1 MMMLLAALCADA
13 ATLLAV
19 VSSRSAAELTA
30 GAHRFLED
38 NPGHTVRL
46 RTTDQLAEMTD
57 AEIQAAWADADAVLL
72 GGVFGES
79 VPRLERLLAA
89 RGPRSDAT
97 LLALHGDPRLTTL
110 ARLDGTPVF
119 AGLEEAAITALTGSF
134 SASEDPERLRA
145 DLVTA
150 HPRQA
155 PWLEARAYWQ
165 ARGSNNFAGLMAWML
180 ARHDDG
186 ITAPQPVPRPV
197 VRWMQDGQIVA
208 EPVLPP
214 DRRAVVV
221 LDYDSG
227 DRTGD
232 AELHQAICDAVGAR
246 SLSCVSL
253 LARWGEASVTA
264 LENIPRARLSSIV
277 SLQDFVVGG
286 GGGRVAATEA
296 LIDLDVPVVKGIR
309 MVDMTAVQWRLSESG
324 VPWEGLYSRVAM
336 PELQGQGQ
344 PVVLGARSAAT
355 IDARTGVRLTTM
367 EPIPDEVDALADR
380 LSRWA
385 HLQATDNADKK
396 VAVVYYNHPPGRH
409 NIGADNLDVPAS
421 LIAMLG
427 MLREAGYDVGSP
439 PTDSEALL
447 EAMQERAVNLPEDAG
462 AIAAMAASAQI
473 LSRTDYDRY
482 FATLPSAV
490 QQEVVSGPLALL
502 SVVAQEAVAAGE
514 EDLARQEIAQTLGDV
529 HHLVEG
535 VEAVHRQR
543 ASELLDQL
551 EVAYAAAVGGDRRE
565 WDVVDE
571 LTAALQR
578 TGIEGLRGWGESP
591 GYVMTHGDQI
601 VLPGLVYGNVFM
613 GPQPPRGWELN
624 EELLHANLAF
634 PPHHQYIAWY
644 HYVRDIWGADV
655 VIHVGR
661 HSTLEFLPGKRA
673 GLPATDYSRLLLGDL
688 PNAYIYIVDGVGE
701 GIQAKRRG
709 MATIVDHLTPSLSA
723 TPLYDDLLTLRQLV
737 ESYEAAEHGGDST
750 TQQRAI
756 DEIRATIARL
766 DLEAELAESMAEELQ
781 VRGITYDQVDDEM
794 LVHEVGH
801 YLTHLQEDFM
811 PHGLHVFGTDWG
823 EAAVARMLESMG
835 EVEQDVRSRLES
847 SPGAERAA
855 LLAAL
860 DGRFIAPGEG
870 NDPIRTPEAL
880 PTGRNFH
887 ALGGEMVPS
896 RLAWSLGS
904 ELADE
909 ALSTGETTADGREAV
924 VLWASDTVRDEG
936 AMIAFGLSML
946 GVEPVWNSRGVVKGI
961 QRSELAEGAVRRDV
975 TFVTS
980 GLFRDLYPN
989 MLVWLDRAVLHAL
1002 AGAQLTIEADHP
1014 ALSGALSAAL
1024 APVAAET
1031 SPGDELLAVNQI
1043 AAHWVGEAQ
1052 AQLDAGVEASMA
1064 GRLATYRVFGNA
1076 PGGYGAGINRLAERS
1091 GAWTD
1096 RSELAEAYTR
1106 RMGHA
1111 YGDGFSG
1118 EPVHSLFTRT
1128 LSATE
1133 NTYLGR
1139 ASNLYGLIDN
1149 NDGFDYLGGL
1159 SLAVEH
1165 ARGEAPAAR
1174 IVDHAN
1180 PDSARVRPLEV
1191 ALLSELRGRELNP
1204 VWLEGLMNHGYAGAR
1219 TMGSEFMENLWGW
1232 QVTNPDIVQPWVWDE
1247 VKRVYIDDGH
1257 DIGLDE
1263 FLEEGRNV
1271 HVKTNMIAIMLV
1283 AAQKG
1288 YWEPD
1293 EQTLTELSEE
1303 FASLVAEHGLP
1314 GSGHTRPDHPVMD
1327 FVAERVGPQQAE
1339 ALAAVLAA
1347 AQVQVAA
1354 AAVDPATITEVSVEA
1369 EDAERRPELWAV
1381 FGLLGV
1387 LLVGG
1392 MWLGSRRVS

>member
-1 MMMLLAALCADA
+1 MMMLLTALCADA

-30 GAHRFLED
+30 GAHRFLDD
-38 NPGHTVRL
+38 NPDHTVLL

-57 AEIQAAWADADAVLL
+57 EEIRAAWAAADAVLL
-72 GGVFGES
+72 GGVFGEE
-79 VPRLERLLAA
+79 VPRLERLVQGFPA
-89 RGPRSDAT
+89 RDTT

-110 ARLDGTPVF
+110 AQLDGAPVF
-119 AGLEEAAITALTGSF
+119 SGLDADSFTALTGSF
-134 SASEDPERLRA
+134 SASGDPEQLRQE
-145 DLVTA
+145 LSIA

-155 PWLEARAYWQ
+155 PWLQARAYWQ
-165 ARGSNNFAGLMAWML
+165 ARGSNNFAGLMGWML

-186 ITAPQPVPRPV
+186 ITVSPPAPRPV
-197 VRWMQDGQIVA
+197 VRWMQDGEIVDA
-208 EPVLPP
+208 PVLPEG
-214 DRRAVVV
+214 RQAVVV

-227 DRTGD
+227 DRAGD
-232 AELHQAICDAVGAR
+232 AALHGAICDAAR
-246 SLSCVSL
+246 QRALSCVSL

-264 LENIPRARLSSIV
+264 LESIPAQQLSSIV
-277 SLQDFVVGG
+277 SIQDFVIGG
-286 GGGRVAATEA
+286 GGGRVAATAALEA
-296 LIDLDVPVVKGIR
+296 LDVPVIKGIR
-309 MVDMTAVQWRLSESG
+309 MVDMTTTQWRLSESG
-324 VPWEGLYSRVAM
+324 IPWEGLYSRVAM

-344 PVVLGARSAAT
+344 PAVIGALSPAT
-355 IDARTGVRLTTM
+355 IDSRTGVRLAIL
-367 EPIPDEVDALADR
+367 EPIPDEVDALVDR
-380 LSRWA
+380 LARWA
-385 HLQATDNADKK
+385 HLQVTDNADKR
-396 VAVVYYNHPPGRH
+396 VAIVYYNHPPGRH

-421 LIAMLG
+421 LISLLG
-427 MLREAGYDVGSP
+427 MLGEAGYDVGSP
-439 PTDSEALL
+439 PADSESLL
-447 EAMQERAVNLPEDAG
+447 EQMQARAVNLPEDAG
-462 AIAAMAASAQI
+462 AVAEMADAAQT
-473 LSRTDYDRY
+473 LSRADYARH
-482 FATLPSAV
+482 FATLPLAV
-490 QQEVVSGPLALL
+490 QQEVTSGPLARL
-502 SVVAQEAVAAGE
+502 SVAAQEASAAGE
-514 EDLARQEIAQTLGDV
+514 IELARQEISQTLGDV

-535 VEAVHRQR
+535 VQTPHRQR
-543 ASELLDQL
+543 ASDLLDQL
-551 EVAYAAAVGGDRRE
+551 EVSYEAALSGDTRVWGE
-565 WDVVDE
+565 IDE
-571 LTAALQR
+571 LTSALQR
-578 TGIEGLRGWGESP
+578 TGIEGLRGWGEAP
-591 GYVMTHGDQI
+591 GIVMTHGDQI
-601 VLPGLVYGNVFM
+601 VLPGLVLGNVFM

-644 HYVRDIWGADV
+644 HHIRDVWEADV

-673 GLPATDYSRLLLGDL
+673 GLLSTDYPRLLLGDL

-756 DEIRATIARL
+756 DEIRVTIARL
-766 DLEAELAESMAEELQ
+766 DLQAELEESMAEELE
-781 VRGITYDQVDDEM
+781 VRGISYAQVDDEM

-811 PHGLHVFGTDWG
+811 PHGLHVFGTDWD
-823 EAAVARMLESMG
+823 EAAVERMVESMG
-835 EVEQDVRSRLES
+835 EVDAGVRSRLIS
-847 SPGAERAA
+847 SPGAERVA

-860 DGRFIAPGEG
+860 EGRFISPGEG

-887 ALGGEMVPS
+887 ALGGELVPS
-896 RLAWSLGS
+896 RLAWTLGS
-904 ELADE
+904 ELSAE
-909 ALSTGETTADGREAV
+909 ALSTGTTTADGREAV

-961 QRSELAEGAVRRDV
+961 QRMPLLEGAARRDV

-1002 AGAQLTIEADHP
+1002 AGSQQTIEAEYP
-1014 ALSGALSAAL
+1014 LLSGALSAAL
-1024 APVAAET
+1024 VPVVEET
-1031 SPGDELLAVNQI
+1031 TPGDELLAVNQV
-1043 AAHWVGEAQ
+1043 AAHWVVEAQ

-1091 GAWTD
+1091 GAWSD
-1096 RSELAEAYTR
+1096 RSELAAAYTR

-1118 EPVHSLFTRT
+1118 DPVHSLFTKT
-1128 LSATE
+1128 LAATE

-1159 SLAVEH
+1159 SLAVES
-1165 ARGEAPAAR
+1165 ARGQAPAAR

-1180 PDSARVRPLEV
+1180 PENARVRPLEV

-1271 HVKTNMIAIMLV
+1271 HVKTNMLAIMLV

-1293 EQTLTELSEE
+1293 EQTLAELSEE
-1303 FASLVAEHGLP
+1303 FAALVTEHGLP

-1327 FVAERVGPQQAE
+1327 FVKERIGPEQTE
-1339 ALAAVLAA
+1339 ALSSVLAA

-1354 AAVDPATITEVSVEA
+1354 AAADPTTITEVSVEESEESA
-1369 EDAERRPELWAV
+1369 SRPELWAV
-1381 FGLLGV
+1381 AGLLGV
-1387 LLVGG
+1387 LLLGG
-1392 MWLGSRRVS
+1392 VWMGSRRVS

>member
-1 MMMLLAALCADA
+1 MMMLLTALCAHA
-13 ATLLAV
+13 ATLFAV
-19 VSSRSAAELTA
+19 VSNRSAAELNA
-30 GAHRFLED
+30 GAHAFLEQH
-38 NPGHTVRL
+38 PEHTVTL

-57 AEIQAAWADADAVLL
+57 AEVVAAWSAADAILL
-72 GGVFGES
+72 GSVFGEE
-79 VPRLERLLAA
+79 VPRLERLMRDAPPHP
-89 RGPRSDAT
+89 GAT
-97 LLALHGDPRLTTL
+97 LMALHGDPRLTTL
-110 ARLDGTPVF
+110 ARLDGAPVF
-119 AGLEEAAITALTGSF
+119 VGLDEDSITELTASF
-134 SASEDPERLRA
+134 SASEDPERRRDALSA
-145 DLVTA
+145 A

-155 PWLEARAYWQ
+155 PWLVARSYWQ
-165 ARGSNNFAGLMAWML
+165 ARGSDNFAGLLAWML
-180 ARHDDG
+180 SHH
-186 ITAPQPVPRPV
+186 APDLQAPPAVPRPL
-197 VRWMQDGQIVA
+197 VRWLQDGRIVEA
-208 EPVLPP
+208 PVLTAP
-214 DRRAVVV
+214 AVVV

-232 AELHQAICDAVGAR
+232 AEIHRAVCDAVR
-246 SLSCVSL
+246 QRELSCVSL
-253 LARWGEASVTA
+253 LARWGAASVTA
-264 LENIPRARLSSIV
+264 LEAIPAAQLTSIV
-277 SLQDFVVGG
+277 SLQDFVIGG
-286 GGGRVAATEA
+286 GGGRMSATDALAA
-296 LIDLDVPVVKGIR
+296 LDVPVIKGVR
-309 MVDMTAVQWRLSESG
+309 MVDMTPQQWRLSEAG
-324 VPWEGLYSRVAM
+324 IPWEGLYSRIAM

-344 PVVLGARSAAT
+344 PVVLGALSEPT
-355 IDARTGVRLTTM
+355 IDPRTGVRLTTM
-367 EPIPDEVDALADR
+367 VPIGDEVDALADR
-380 LSRWA
+380 LARWS
-385 HLQATDNADKK
+385 HLQVADNADKK
-396 VAVVYYNHPPGRH
+396 VAIVYYNHPPGRH
-409 NIGADNLDVPAS
+409 NIGADNLDVPQS
-421 LIAMLG
+421 LIALLSMLG
-427 MLREAGYDVGSP
+427 EAGYDIGSP
-439 PTDSEALL
+439 PADSESLL
-447 EAMQERAVNLPEDAG
+447 EQMQERAVNLPEDAG
-462 AIAAMAASAQI
+462 AIAAMAEAAQT
-473 LSRTDYDRY
+473 LSQEDYARY
-482 FATLPSAV
+482 FDTLPEGLR
-490 QQEVVSGPLALL
+490 QEVEHGPLALL
-502 SVVAQEAVAAGE
+502 AVIAGE
-514 EDLARQEIAQTLGDV
+514 AMDAGEPLLARRQVEQTLGDV

-535 VEAVHRQR
+535 VDADRRQR
-543 ASELLDQL
+543 ASDLIDQL
-551 EVAYAAAVGGDRRE
+551 EAAYAGALSGDAGEWAVI
-565 WDVVDE
+565 DE
-571 LTAALQR
+571 LTTAIQR
-578 TGIEGLRGWGESP
+578 TGIEGLRGWGSGP
-591 GYVMTHGDQI
+591 GYVMTHGDQL
-601 VLPGLVYGNVFM
+601 VLPGLTFGNVFM

-644 HYVRDIWGADV
+644 HYIRDIWGADV

-673 GLPATDYSRLLLGDL
+673 GLPVTDYPRQLLGDL

-709 MATIVDHLTPSLSA
+709 MATIVDHLTPSLQA

-756 DEIRATIARL
+756 DEIRTTIARL
-766 DLEAELAESMAEELQ
+766 DLEAELEESMSEELE
-781 VRGITYDQVDDEM
+781 VRGISYAQVDDEM

-811 PHGLHVFGTDWG
+811 PHGLHVFGQRWG
-823 EAAVARMLESMG
+823 EAAVERMLSSMG
-835 EVEQDVRSRLES
+835 ETDAAVRQRLES
-847 SPGAERAA
+847 SPAAERDA

-860 DGRFIAPGEG
+860 DGRFVLPGEG
-870 NDPIRTPEAL
+870 NDPIRTPAAL

-887 ALGGEMVPS
+887 ALGGELVPS
-896 RLAWSLGS
+896 RLAWRLGS
-904 ELADE
+904 ELAAD
-909 ALSTGETTADGREAV
+909 ALSSGETTPDGREAV

-961 QRSELAEGAVRRDV
+961 QRMPLDDGAVRRDV

-1002 AGAQLTIEADHP
+1002 AGSQQTIEADHP
-1014 ALSGALSAAL
+1014 QLSGALSAAL
-1024 APVAAET
+1024 VPIADDT
-1031 SPGDELLAVNQI
+1031 TPGQELLAVNQI
-1043 AAHWVGEAQ
+1043 AAHWVVETQ
-1052 AQLDAGVEASMA
+1052 AQLDAGVDASMA

-1076 PGGYGAGINRLAERS
+1076 PGGYGAGVNRLAERS

-1096 RSELAEAYTR
+1096 RAELAAAYTR

-1118 EPVHSLFTRT
+1118 EPAHDLFTRT
-1128 LSATE
+1128 LAATE

-1165 ARGEAPAAR
+1165 ARGAPPSAR

-1204 VWLEGLMNHGYAGAR
+1204 VWLEGLMEHGYAGAR

-1271 HVKTNMIAIMLV
+1271 HVKTNMVAIMLV

-1288 YWEPD
+1288 YWQPD
-1293 EQTLTELSEE
+1293 EQTLTELSEQ
-1303 FASLVAEHGLP
+1303 FAALVAEHGLP

-1327 FVAERVGPQQAE
+1327 FVKERVGPQQAE

-1354 AAVDPATITEVSVEA
+1354 PAVDPATISEVTVE
-1369 EDAERRPELWAV
+1369 ERPTPSLWALGGV
-1381 FGLLGV
+1381 LGV
-1387 LLVGG
+1387 LMLVGVW
-1392 MWLGSRRVS
+1392 MGSRRLS